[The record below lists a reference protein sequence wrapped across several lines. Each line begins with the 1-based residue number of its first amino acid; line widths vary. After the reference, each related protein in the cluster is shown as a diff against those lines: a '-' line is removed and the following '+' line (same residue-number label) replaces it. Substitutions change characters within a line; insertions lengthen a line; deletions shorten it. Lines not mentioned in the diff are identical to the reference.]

1 MQKELGRQLDL
12 GAVAQSVSRNFG
24 SVFGSQMLWVET
36 IDTLLG
42 NNVGV
47 PLKVPD
53 ELRRLRREDDLFL
66 G

>member
-1 MQKELGRQLDL
+1 
-12 GAVAQSVSRNFG
+12 
-24 SVFGSQMLWVET
+24 MLWVET